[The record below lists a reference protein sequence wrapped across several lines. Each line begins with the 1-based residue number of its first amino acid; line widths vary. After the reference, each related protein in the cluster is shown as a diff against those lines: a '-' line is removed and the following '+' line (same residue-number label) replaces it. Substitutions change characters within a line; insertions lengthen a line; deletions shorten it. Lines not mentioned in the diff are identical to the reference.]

1 MNISNEAAARAAKA
15 GGSGAAE
22 GDSFA
27 NPAEIAFFQKAL
39 IDWFRRCGRDYPWRR
54 THDPYAIL
62 VSETMLQQTR
72 IATVL
77 ERGYFTRWMAAFPGW
92 RELASADE
100 EKVLKQWEG
109 LGYYNRAR
117 NLQKAAMTVVRDHGG
132 KLPPRLETLLS
143 LPGVG
148 RYTAGAV
155 LSFAFNERAPIVDGN
170 VSRVLSRQ
178 FACDVPVDTSDGL
191 RLAWERAEALT
202 PSREPRAYNSAV
214 MELGQRICTRRSP
227 DCPACPV
234 ASSCRARQLG
244 GVEDFPVKKN
254 RGSVTAREERVVL
267 AVRNGKV
274 LLCPES
280 GTRRKGLWRLPE
292 MSEETSADLE
302 EMLRFDYAITRYR
315 VTLRVFPAPAGGV
328 RAADWPG
335 ARWFRLFHEENLPP
349 LGSPYRKALCLFSE
363 IRGDGIPNGYIFK
376 GDRKAN
382 FR

>member
-1 MNISNEAAARAAKA
+1 MNIPNEESARPAEA
-15 GGSGAAE
+15 GDPGTKE
-22 GDSFA
+22 GDAFT
-27 NPAEIAFFQKAL
+27 NTAEIALFQESL
-39 IDWFRRCGRDYPWRR
+39 IDWFRSCGRDYPWRR
-54 THDPYAIL
+54 TRDPYAIL

-117 NLQKAAMTVVRDHGG
+117 NLQKAAVAVVREHGG
-132 KLPPRLETLLS
+132 TLPPRMEPILS

-155 LSFAFNERAPIVDGN
+155 LSFAFNKRAPIVDGN

-178 FACDVPVDTSDGL
+178 FACDVPVDTPDGL

-202 PSREPRAYNSAV
+202 PSREPRVYNSAV

-227 DCPACPV
+227 DCHACPV

-244 GVEDFPVKKN
+244 GVEDFPVKKI
-254 RGSVTAREERVVL
+254 RPGVTAREEHVVL
-267 AVRNGKV
+267 AVRRGRV

-292 MSEETSADLE
+292 MSGEASADLE

-328 RAADWPG
+328 RESDWPE
-335 ARWFRLFHEENLPP
+335 ARWFRLSDEEDLPP
-349 LGSPYRKALCLFSE
+349 LGSPYRKALRLFSG
-363 IRGDGIPNGYIFK
+363 IRGDGIPNG
-376 GDRKAN
+376 
-382 FR
+382 